1 MDAPNNKLKLR
12 QFHLLQQYVQMAT
25 APHLGVSPAYKPEGV
40 QRGISMICDGSGVP
54 YGMMPQLATVQIGSS
69 VIIDPHDLTL

>member
-1 MDAPNNKLKLR
+1 
-12 QFHLLQQYVQMAT
+12 MA
-25 APHLGVSPAYKPEGV
+25 APHLGVSPAYKPEGVPQV

-69 VIIDPHDLTL
+69 VIIDPHEHLTL